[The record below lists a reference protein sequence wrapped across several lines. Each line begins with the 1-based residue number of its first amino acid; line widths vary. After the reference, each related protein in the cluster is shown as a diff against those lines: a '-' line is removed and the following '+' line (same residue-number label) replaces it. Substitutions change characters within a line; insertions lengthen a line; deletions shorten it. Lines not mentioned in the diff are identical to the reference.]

1 MGQSQSQNQ
10 NQTKSGT
17 AEGRSSRIMT
27 AYVLVQTATQN
38 GGIAGRLREVPGIVF
53 AEDVRGPYD
62 ALALARSDVMG
73 DAFQAILDQIRG
85 LPGVIHALAAPV
97 SREPA
102 GMASS
107 NAA

>member
-1 MGQSQSQNQ
+1 
-10 NQTKSGT
+10 
-17 AEGRSSRIMT
+17 MT

-38 GGIAGRLREVPGIVF
+38 GGIARRLREVPGIVF

-97 SREPA
+97 APEPA
-102 GMASS
+102 GMAGA

>member
-1 MGQSQSQNQ
+1 
-10 NQTKSGT
+10 
-17 AEGRSSRIMT
+17 MT
-27 AYVLVQTATQN
+27 AYVLVQTATRD
-38 GGIAGRLREVPGIVF
+38 GGIARRLREVPGIVF

-73 DAFQAILDQIRG
+73 DAFKTILDQIRG

-97 SREPA
+97 ALEPA

-107 NAA
+107 TAA

>member
-1 MGQSQSQNQ
+1 
-10 NQTKSGT
+10 
-17 AEGRSSRIMT
+17 MT
-27 AYVLVQTATQN
+27 AYVLVQTATQD
-38 GGIAGRLREVPGIVF
+38 GGIARRLREVPGIVF

-73 DAFQAILDQIRG
+73 DAFKTILDQIRG

-97 SREPA
+97 AQEPA